1 MMNNVEQSRV
11 EIDPDNDSNPVSKDF
26 QIEMF
31 QHSSFQ
37 ELIAYNVATNI
48 MNKFTSDIIQTS
60 TNKTIEFS
68 MNLYAIL
75 VFIIVRHE

>member
-26 QIEMF
+26 QTEMF

-37 ELIAYNVATNI
+37 ELIAYNVAANI
-48 MNKFTSDIIQTS
+48 MNKFTSDVIQTS

-75 VFIIVRHE
+75 IFIIVRHE